1 MEQCHKKDTSD
12 VLTVGCN
19 YKPVRGGIAQVLDIY
34 DKYIFKDFR
43 FITNSGGGAFRNV
56 CILLSSIATLIKQ
69 LLSKRE
75 VNIVHIHT
83 ASYNSFYRSAIF
95 VVLSKLFGR
104 KVILHIHGG
113 GFKDFYKTHP
123 GIIRKILEI
132 GDCLIVLSRSWKI
145 FFESIT
151 KKPLVRV
158 VPNPVVLPNN
168 EDLDCR
174 EQSPL
179 LRLLFFGLLDSQ
191 KGVYDLLQVLANH
204 KEKFEGRVLLN
215 VGGNGDVA
223 TFENTVK
230 KMRLEQLVV
239 FHGWVSGNKK
249 KELLLNSDVFVLPS
263 YAEGLPMAILEA
275 MAYGLVIVSTPVGAI
290 PEVVS
295 LDSGYLIAP
304 GDQVALAEIL
314 TSLSGDPER
323 LFEFKRCAQKVS
335 QGYSV
340 ESVAEKLGAVY
351 QELLSTV

>member
-1 MEQCHKKDTSD
+1 MAKGIQVNS
-12 VLTVGCN
+12 VLSIGCN

-34 DKYIFKDFR
+34 DKYIFKNFR

-69 LLSKRE
+69 LLSNRE
-75 VNIVHIHT
+75 VKIVHIHT

-132 GDCLIVLSRSWKI
+132 ADCLIVLSRSWKI

-151 KKPLVRV
+151 KKPLIRV

-179 LRLLFFGLLDSQ
+179 LRLLFLGLLDSQ
-191 KGVYDLLQVLANH
+191 KGVYDLLQVLADY

-275 MAYGLVIVSTPVGAI
+275 MAYGLVIVSTTVGAI

-295 LDSGYLIAP
+295 QDSGYLIAP
-304 GDQVALAEIL
+304 GDQGMLAEVLL
-314 TSLSGDPER
+314 TLVSDRSFLEKQRLSKEASK
-323 LFEFKRCAQKVS
+323 E
-335 QGYSV
+335 YSV
-340 ESVAEKLGAVY
+340 EEVTKCLYEIY
-351 QELLSTV
+351 QDI

>member
-1 MEQCHKKDTSD
+1 MLETINMDAI
-12 VLTVGCN
+12 LYVGCN

-34 DKYIFKDFR
+34 DKYIFKDFH
-43 FITNSGGGAFRNV
+43 FIANSGGGAFRNV
-56 CILLSSIATLIKQ
+56 WILLSSIATLIKQ

-95 VVLSKLFGR
+95 VLLSKLLGR

-113 GFKDFYKTHP
+113 GFKDFYKTNP
-123 GIIRKILEI
+123 RLIRTILEI
-132 GDCLIVLSRSWKI
+132 ADCLLVLSVSWKK
-145 FFESIT
+145 FFESVT
-151 KKPLVRV
+151 KKTLIRV

-168 EDLDCR
+168 EDLVRR
-174 EQSPL
+174 EHSPL
-179 LRLLFFGLLDSQ
+179 LRLLFLGVLDQQ
-191 KGVYDLLQVLANH
+191 KGLYDLLQVLADH
-204 KEKFEGRVLLN
+204 KEKFEGRILLN

-249 KELLLNSDVFVLPS
+249 KELLLNSDIFVLPS

-275 MAYGLVIVSTPVGAI
+275 MAYGLVIVSTTVGAI

-314 TSLSGDPER
+314 TRLSGDPER

-340 ESVAEKLGAVY
+340 ESVAEKLGSVY